1 MATDGIGL
9 YIHIP
14 FCKRKCNYCDFP
26 SFQGISQTEKKKY
39 VDALISEINS
49 YSCPEKIK
57 VNTVFIGGG
66 TPSLLGGEEMG
77 RVLSSVYESFEI
89 SEDAEISME
98 ANPGTLTLENAIAY
112 RSSGIN
118 RISIGSQSFCENEL
132 KKLGRI
138 HNSDAISEAVAIARE
153 AGFSN
158 INLDLMYGIPHQTPS
173 SFAKSMEQ
181 AISLAPEHLS
191 VYSLMLEEGTPF
203 YQMQQS
209 LSLPDED
216 AETEMT
222 ELLLSKMKAAG
233 YERYEISN
241 YAKPSFASR
250 HNLRYW
256 RNEEYLGFG
265 VSAYSYF
272 DGVRYGNHRDFSLY
286 CQSPL
291 DCVVEREELTQEDKA
306 YEYVM
311 TRFRLKEGVSLAEYQ
326 ALFGV
331 SFEERYRIEISR
343 FAALGLLERENNRIF
358 LNDKGMALSNTVLVD
373 FMP

>member
-1 MATDGIGL
+1 MTAYT
-9 YIHIP
+9 
-14 FCKRKCNYCDFP
+14 
-26 SFQGISQTEKKKY
+26 
-39 VDALISEINS
+39 DALLQEMTF
-49 YSCPEKIK
+49 YAERARGRT
-57 VNTVFIGGG
+57 VDTVFFGGG
-66 TPSLLGGEEMG
+66 TPTLLPSFLFERVWEALHSLY
-77 RVLSSVYESFEI
+77 SVSK
-89 SEDAEISME
+89 DAEITVE
-98 ANPGTLTLENAIAY
+98 ANPASASEEKLLLL
-112 RSSGIN
+112 RSFGVN
-118 RISIGSQSFCENEL
+118 RLSIGAQSFADEEL
-132 KKLGRI
+132 RALGRV
-138 HNSDAISEAVAIARE
+138 HSANEAKTFYQAARR